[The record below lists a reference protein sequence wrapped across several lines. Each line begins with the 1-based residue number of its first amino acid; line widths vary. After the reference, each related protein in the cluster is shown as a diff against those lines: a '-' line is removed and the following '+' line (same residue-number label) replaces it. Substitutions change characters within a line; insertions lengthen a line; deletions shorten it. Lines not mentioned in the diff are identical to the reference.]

1 MEPTPGLNRR
11 PADYEE
17 CGPPLNALFDTEM
30 PVIKTWGSCFRSDSN
45 SKRANRAGFWHSSG
59 TARTG
64 GFRIVPPIH
73 SPRWMIADVL
83 DGLPPPTTQRFAMR
97 SSPTRAAT
105 DGGACGLCG
114 RDLARHRPKLI
125 SVASRQ
131 IPRFRG
137 WRLIGD
143 TKL

>member
-1 MEPTPGLNRR
+1 
-11 PADYEE
+11 
-17 CGPPLNALFDTEM
+17 M

-64 GFRIVPPIH
+64 RGFGTVLAQPGREGFELFPPIH

-83 DGLPPPTTQRFAMR
+83 DGLTPPTTQRFAMR

-137 WRLIGD
+137 WRLVSD
-143 TKL
+143 TKLVSHRGETWIGRP